1 MKRGFTIIEILIS
14 MALLS
19 MLLIAEFKVMEKYL
33 VLYNE
38 ESKQSRS
45 EFYSDEAVEFI
56 DEQITQCK
64 TISCDNNKIKFNYGD
79 PLNNNWIKLNPVAG
93 YLAIYY
99 DSEFSSINN
108 VILRGVSDFRVQ
120 TVNKVI
126 YITIILSNNREV
138 KRCISTEKIQ

>member
-1 MKRGFTIIEILIS
+1 MKRGFTLIEILIS

-19 MLLIAEFKVMEKYL
+19 LLLASEFKIMEKYL
-33 VLYNE
+33 IIYNQ
-38 ESKQSRS
+38 ESKQSRM
-45 EFYSDEAVEFI
+45 EFYSDEAIEFI
-56 DEQITQCK
+56 DEQINECK
-64 TISCDNNKIKFNYGD
+64 SISCDNNKIKFNYGD

-99 DSEFSSINN
+99 DNEFSSTNN
-108 VILRGVSDFRVQ
+108 VILRGVSDFRVD

-126 YITIILSNNREV
+126 YINIILSNNHEV